1 MTRAFKVTMAL
12 FVLLMLALLMLALYG
27 YLTGAWE
34 TQAQPAGIIAIPEK
48 YETRLVELD
57 RRAVEAAYE
66 AHVRALFLS
75 WMKDP
80 SDQPERALQGV
91 ARARRTYVDSITA
104 VERREE
110 RR

>member
-27 YLTGAWE
+27 FLTGAWE
-34 TQAQPAGIIAIPEK
+34 TQAQAPVVSKAHE
-48 YETRLVELD
+48 ERLLELD
-57 RRAVEAAYE
+57 RKAIEEAYVR
-66 AHVRALFLS
+66 HVRALFLN
-75 WMKDP
+75 WLKDP
-80 SDQPERALQGV
+80 SDQPERALQGM
-91 ARARRTYVDSITA
+91 ARARRAYVDSIQA